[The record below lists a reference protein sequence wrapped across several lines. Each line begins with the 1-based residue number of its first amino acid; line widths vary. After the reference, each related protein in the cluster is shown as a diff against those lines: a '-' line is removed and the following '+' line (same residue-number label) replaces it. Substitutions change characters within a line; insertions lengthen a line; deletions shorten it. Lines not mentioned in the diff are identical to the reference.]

1 MIEEMAKK
9 PIYQKIAIDI
19 TNRIVKDEFPLG
31 SKIYGRSKLAGEY
44 KVSPETIRR
53 SMILLE
59 DMNIVEVNQGSGI
72 TVKSRDQAFKYIE
85 KFKVL
90 DSINSLKNDLINL
103 NKQKKIIDDKFELT
117 LNKILDLTQKF
128 KSTDSFS
135 PLEIKIAKDAKI
147 INKTISD
154 VKFWK
159 NTGATIVGIRR
170 QNKMILS
177 PGPDAIFLP
186 DDVIIIISED
196 SVYEKV
202 NKFLYE

>member
-1 MIEEMAKK
+1 MTGEVLGK
-9 PIYQKIAIDI
+9 PVYQKIAIDI

-31 SKIYGRSKLAGEY
+31 TKIYGRSKLAGEY

-72 TVKSRDQAFKYIE
+72 IVKSRDQAFKYIE
-85 KFKVL
+85 KFKVF
-90 DSINSLKNDLINL
+90 DSINSLRNDLLNL
-103 NKQKKIIDDKFELT
+103 NKEKKVIDDKFELT
-117 LNKILDLTQKF
+117 INKILDLSQKF
-128 KSTDSFS
+128 KSTNPFS
-135 PLEIKIAKDAKI
+135 PLEIKILKGAKI
-147 INKTISD
+147 INKSISE

-170 QNKMILS
+170 QDKMILS
-177 PGPDAIFLP
+177 PGPDAIFLQ
-186 DDVIIIISED
+186 DDVIIIIAED
-196 SVYEKV
+196 SVYEII

>member
-1 MIEEMAKK
+1 MVEEMLER

-19 TNRIVKDEFPLG
+19 TNRIIKDEFALG
-31 SKIYGRSKLAGEY
+31 TKIYGRSKLAGEY

-72 TVKSRDQAFKYIE
+72 TVKSRDQAYKYIE
-85 KFKVL
+85 KFKVF

-103 NKQKKIIDDKFELT
+103 NKEKKIIDDKFELT
-117 LNKILDLTQKF
+117 INKILDLSQKF
-128 KSTDSFS
+128 KSTNPFS
-135 PLEIKIAKDAKI
+135 PLEIKLSKDAKI
-147 INKTISD
+147 INKSISD

-170 QNKMILS
+170 KNKMILS

-186 DDVIIIISED
+186 DDVIVIIAED
-196 SVYEKV
+196 SVYDRINE
-202 NKFLYE
+202 FLYG